1 MRSTRTVLLRK
12 LRQVWIRKKEML
24 FLYSSKLLVE
34 STIERDASA
43 VAEALNKSHKQICN
57 NLNYNN
63 EGAFQAVICLAYF
76 YANLKYTIVKECPAG
91 KGVAGV
97 VMVPYVPNTP
107 ALVIELKRNS
117 CEKTALTQI
126 REKNY
131 GAVLEKYSGDLLFVG
146 VNYDEKTK
154 EHRCAIEK
162 FVK

>member
-1 MRSTRTVLLRK
+1 M
-12 LRQVWIRKKEML
+12 
-24 FLYSSKLLVE
+24 
-34 STIERDASA
+34 
-43 VAEALNKSHKQICN
+43 
-57 NLNYNN
+57 
-63 EGAFQAVICLAYF
+63 AYF

-91 KGVAGV
+91 KGVADV
-97 VMVPYVPNTP
+97 VMIPYVPNTP

-131 GAVLEKYSGDLLFVG
+131 GAALEKYSGDLLFVG

-154 EHRCAIEK
+154 EHRCVIEK